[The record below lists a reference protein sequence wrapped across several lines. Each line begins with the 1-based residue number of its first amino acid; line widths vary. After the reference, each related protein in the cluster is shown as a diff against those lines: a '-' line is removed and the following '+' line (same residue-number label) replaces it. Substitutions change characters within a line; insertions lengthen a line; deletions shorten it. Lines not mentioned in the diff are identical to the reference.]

1 MEYTFCIIHLEL
13 KCTQKVHIFVLFSYS
28 KCVAWVF
35 FEIYTFCIHLYTF
48 CVVPVL
54 HTLIWTRNAYRKYAS
69 RRICFL
75 HLHSFGFNVMYT
87 FCIQNIDC
95 NLLNQHNNCIQ
106 KLYKVYTFLEFLK
119 VLRFSLPVPVVGPSA
134 DFSPAARQI
143 YRRNFPPVSL
153 KRVLQIFI
161 IIIII
166 IIIVIIIIIIIIIL
180 CFLSWRIQTLQRFLR
195 TWTPLMKG
203 QAQTSGDW
211 TDKYHKTAL
220 LFITRPLYWTFLY
233 LLSFIGIFFRYPF
246 VLTYF
251 DGSRRHT
258 HAMTQVTGSQ
268 IVRAKMTETGG
279 KSRAIGYEERR
290 FVRSRQSAKTARH
303 AH

>member
-1 MEYTFCIIHLEL
+1 MC
-13 KCTQKVHIFVLFSYS
+13 
-28 KCVAWVF
+28 

-48 CVVPVL
+48 CIVPVL

-75 HLHSFGFNVMYT
+75 HLNSFGFNVMYT
-87 FCIQNIDC
+87 FCIRNIDC
-95 NLLNQHNNCIQ
+95 NLLNQRNNCIQ

-119 VLRFSLPVPVVGPSA
+119 VLRFSLPVSVVGPSA

-143 YRRNFPPVSL
+143 YRRNFPPVSF
-153 KRVLQIFI
+153 KRVLQSFIIIIIVI

-166 IIIVIIIIIIIIIL
+166 IISTIIIIIIIVITIIIIIIIIIIL
-180 CFLSWRIQTLQRFLR
+180 CFLSWRIQTLQRFLH

-233 LLSFIGIFFRYPF
+233 LLSFTGIFFRYSF

-258 HAMTQVTGSQ
+258 HAMTQVRGSQ
-268 IVRAKMTETGG
+268 IVRAKMTETGAE
-279 KSRAIGYEERR
+279 KSSYWLWR
-290 FVRSRQSAKTARH
+290 T
-303 AH
+303 